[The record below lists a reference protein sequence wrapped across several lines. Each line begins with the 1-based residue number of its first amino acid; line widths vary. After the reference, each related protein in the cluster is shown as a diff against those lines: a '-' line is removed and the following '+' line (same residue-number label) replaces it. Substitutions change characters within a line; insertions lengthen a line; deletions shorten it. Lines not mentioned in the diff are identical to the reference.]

1 MDMTAQ
7 VSEVLLYEGE
17 ELSLCNE
24 PLELYIE
31 KIPMKVRFEAPHTA
45 LWRGYVGTWAIEADR
60 LYLKSIDATIQGES
74 GYEEIGMDRVFPDH
88 PEGLFAHWFTGE
100 LRCPQGALIKYV
112 HGGFGSVYEKDL
124 FFKVKKGVVIDR
136 RVVVNG
142 KAPEGSP
149 EDYHI
154 AALTTL
160 PKE

>member
-31 KIPMKVRFEAPHTA
+31 KIPMKVRFTAPHTA

-60 LYLKSIDATIQGES
+60 LYLKSLEASIEGEK
-74 GYEEIGMDRVFPDH
+74 GHEEVGMERVFP
-88 PEGLFAHWFTGE
+88 EYQNGLFAHWFTGE
-100 LRCPQGALIKYV
+100 LRCPQGALVKYV

-124 FFKVKKGVVIDR
+124 FFKVKKGVVLDQ

-142 KAPEGSP
+142 QAPENAP
-149 EDYHI
+149 NDHHI
-154 AALTTL
+154 AALTTI

>member
-1 MDMTAQ
+1 MTAQ

-31 KIPMKVRFEAPHTA
+31 KIPMKVRFTAPHTA
-45 LWRGYVGTWAIEADR
+45 LWRGSVGTWAIEADR
-60 LYLKSIDATIQGES
+60 LYLKSLEASIEGEK
-74 GYEEIGMDRVFPDH
+74 GHEEVGMDRVFP
-88 PEGLFAHWFTGE
+88 EYQNGLFAHWFTGE
-100 LRCPQGALIKYV
+100 LRCPQGALVKYV

-124 FFKVKKGVVIDR
+124 FFKVKKGVVLDQ

-142 KAPEGSP
+142 QAPENAP
-149 EDYHI
+149 NDHHI
-154 AALTTL
+154 AALTTI